1 MYFDREVYD
10 TAMAAASN
18 NILSSVEIFDKA
30 KEAESEGNLEDA
42 AALYERLVK
51 ENNSDEFVFDR
62 LMIIYRKLKLY
73 KDELR
78 IINKGIKVFED
89 IHKKPVARKSE
100 KQQRLTTLSNAFM
113 KSAGLKDKKGNLVY
127 IPEPLSR
134 WMKRKSVVE
143 KKLK

>member
-1 MYFDREVYD
+1 MPTE
-10 TAMAAASN
+10 SN
-18 NILSSVEIFDKA
+18 NILSSAEIFDKA
-30 KEAESEGNLEDA
+30 RDAESNGNLEDA
-42 AALYERLVK
+42 AALYEGLVK
-51 ENNSDEFVFDR
+51 ENNSDELVFDR

-89 IHKKPVARKSE
+89 LQKKPAARKSE
-100 KQQRLTTLSNAFM
+100 KQQKLATLSDAFM

-127 IPEPLSR
+127 IPEPLAR
-134 WMKRKSVVE
+134 WIKRKSIVE

>member
-1 MYFDREVYD
+1 
-10 TAMAAASN
+10 MATESKTFSSAE
-18 NILSSVEIFDKA
+18 ILDQA
-30 KEAESEGNLEDA
+30 RESESQGKLEDA
-42 AALYERLVK
+42 AVRYEQLVK
-51 ENNSDEFVFDR
+51 ENSSDQLVFDR

-78 IINKGIKVFED
+78 IINKAIKVFED
-89 IHKKPVARKSE
+89 LHKKPARRNRE
-100 KQQRLTTLSNAFM
+100 KQQKLTTLSDAFM

-134 WMKRKSVVE
+134 WMKRRSIVE

>member
-62 LMIIYRKLKLY
+62 LMIIFR
-73 KDELR
+73 
-78 IINKGIKVFED
+78 
-89 IHKKPVARKSE
+89 
-100 KQQRLTTLSNAFM
+100 
-113 KSAGLKDKKGNLVY
+113 
-127 IPEPLSR
+127 
-134 WMKRKSVVE
+134 
-143 KKLK
+143 